1 MITSLLMSIGAFLMK
16 EMLQIVK
23 ENMHMRY
30 QKQVLMS
37 LSVIIQLFKKLKNI
51 KHTYFYSLGNTTS
64 DDFLSKTKKVWLFK
78 MIGKVK
84 T

>member
-51 KHTYFYSLGNTTS
+51 KTH
-64 DDFLSKTKKVWLFK
+64 LFF
-78 MIGKVK
+78 IA
-84 T
+84 